1 MNRFVLFW
9 LGLIALVGTRPL
21 SAQGV
26 VVDQGQFAVTVK
38 GVAVGTEDFVIRR
51 AGLGSG
57 DAVFANATV
66 ALVVGGAAQDMRM
79 ILRAIPPAGSADSYQ
94 IDVTGVGAAEIGL
107 EKAARRFVAT
117 VRSPA
122 GEEDREFPARPD
134 TRVVELDV
142 AHHYYFLRDL
152 LPDRE
157 VHVLE
162 PRSRRQ
168 ITLTASERTE
178 ESITLGRN
186 IVSARRITFSSD
198 GSDDRTVWFDRQGR
212 VLKVE
217 VPSRAYAAERTDL
230 VG

>member
-1 MNRFVLFW
+1 MNRFALLL
-9 LGLIALVGTRPL
+9 LGLVALVVTHPL

-26 VVDQGQFAVTVK
+26 VVDQGQFTVSVD
-38 GVAVGTEDFVIRR
+38 GVAVGNEDFVIRR

-79 ILRAIPPAGSADSYQ
+79 ILRAIPPEGSADSYQ
-94 IDVTGVGAAEIGL
+94 VDVTGAGTAEIGL
-107 EKAARRFVAT
+107 EKAGRRFVAT

-142 AHHYYFLRDL
+142 AHHYYFLRDV
-152 LPDRE
+152 LPGRE
-157 VHVLE
+157 IHVLE

-168 ITLTASERTE
+168 ITLTASDRTE

-186 IVSARRITFSSD
+186 VVTARRVTFSSD

-212 VLKVE
+212 VLRVE

>member
-1 MNRFVLFW
+1 MSRFAFLW
-9 LGLIALVGTRPL
+9 LGLIALVGTRAL
-21 SAQGV
+21 SAQGI
-26 VVDQGQFAVTVK
+26 VVDQGQFAVTVE
-38 GVAVGTEDFVIRR
+38 GVSVGSEDFVIRR

-66 ALVVGGAAQDMRM
+66 SLMVGRATQDMRM
-79 ILRAIPPAGSADSYQ
+79 ILRAIPPEGSADSYQ
-94 IDVTGVGAAEIGL
+94 IDVTGVGVAEIGL
-107 EKAARRFVAT
+107 ERADRRFLAT

-152 LPDRE
+152 LPGRQ

-178 ESITLGRN
+178 GRITLGRN
-186 IVSARRITFSSD
+186 VVSARRITFSSN
-198 GSDDRTVWFDRQGR
+198 GGDDRTVWFDRQGR

-217 VPSRAYAAERTDL
+217 VPSRAYEAERTDL